1 MPVRLCSIAFMSAK
15 TDGTRDSDPATAK
28 GAARGSAKDP
38 SARER
43 VLQAAAKLLAGSGGE
58 PVSTRAVLAEA
69 GVGAPTLY
77 HHFGDKQGLFDA
89 VVEHGFAQYL
99 ARKRALPA
107 GDDPL
112 DGVRRGWDDHVEFGL
127 THPAFYALMY
137 GSARP
142 GQRHAAADE
151 AQAMLLALLERAARA
166 GRLRVPPEAAAR
178 TIMAANV
185 GVTLA
190 LITEPGGGDAG
201 GLSERTREAVLTA
214 VAGEPAADGTGSG
227 GGLPGLA
234 IALGAALDQDGDR
247 VLSPGERAL
256 LHEWLQRLGG

>member
-1 MPVRLCSIAFMSAK
+1 M
-15 TDGTRDSDPATAK
+15 
-28 GAARGSAKDP
+28 
-38 SARER
+38 
-43 VLQAAAKLLAGSGGE
+43 LQAAAKLLAESGGE

-89 VVEHGFAQYL
+89 VVAHGFARYL
-99 ARKRALPA
+99 ERKRALPCGA
-107 GDDPL
+107 DPL
-112 DGVRRGWDDHVEFGL
+112 EDIRRGWDDHVEYGL

-142 GQRHAAADE
+142 GRRHPAADE
-151 AQAMLLALLERAARA
+151 AEAILRESLERAARA
-166 GRLRVPPEAAAR
+166 GLLRVPPEAAAR
-178 TIMAANV
+178 MIMAASV

-190 LITEPGGGDAG
+190 LITEPGGGDAD
-201 GLSERTREAVLTA
+201 GLSERARDAVLA
-214 VAGEPAADGTGSG
+214 SVAEEPGESPEGGRSAT

-234 IALGAALDQDGDR
+234 IALGAALDQDGAH

-256 LHEWLQRLGG
+256 LHEWLRRLGG